1 MTEFILDCAATMR
14 ERLVSRIDADREL
27 LIGFLRDFIRCRT
40 PNPPGDTSAAAEFLR
55 EHFKR
60 RGIAY
65 EEIAPRADRPNF
77 IADLQTGRPGR
88 HLVLNG
94 HIDVFAVESGAGW
107 TRDPWGAELADGKI
121 YGRGACDMKCGTTAS
136 IFAYLYLHELRERL
150 AGRLTL
156 TVVSEEENFGPDG
169 MRHLMEHRREK
180 VLGDCCLNGEP
191 SSPYTVRFGEKGP
204 LWVRFRTQARGG
216 HGAFPHVSK
225 NAVFIAMDVIGELRE
240 LPRRFPVREDPELAR
255 ALDEAAAELDRG
267 YGAGAAKVI
276 RSLTVNVGRIHGGV
290 KVNMIPAECEFD
302 ADLRVP
308 NGIDPE
314 AVKEEVAA
322 IAARHGAE
330 HEILTFTPPNWRE
343 PYHKMM
349 DLVRANAAFLKPGLV
364 PARVV
369 SPGGTDARLWRV
381 NGVPAVV
388 YGPSPHGMG
397 SVDEYVSVDEFLH
410 VVKTHTL
417 SAFDFLKRED

>member
-1 MTEFILDCAATMR
+1 MK
-14 ERLVSRIDADREL
+14 ERLAARIDADRDL

-55 EHFKR
+55 AHFER
-60 RGIAY
+60 SGIAY
-65 EEIAPRADRPNF
+65 EEIAPLPDRPNF
-77 IADLQTGRPGR
+77 IADLALDRPGR

-94 HIDVFAVESGAGW
+94 HIDVFAVESSAGW
-107 TRDPWGAELADGKI
+107 TRDPWSAELKDGKI

-136 IFAYLYLHELRERL
+136 IFTYLYLQELRDAL

-156 TVVSEEENFGPDG
+156 TVVSEEENFGPHG
-169 MRHLMEHRREK
+169 MRYLMEHHRDK

-204 LWVRFRTQARGG
+204 LWVRIRTEARGG
-216 HGAFPHVSK
+216 HGAFPHVSQ
-225 NAVFIAMDVIGELRE
+225 NAVFVAMDIIRELRE
-240 LPRRFPVREDPELAR
+240 LPQRFPVNEDAELAR
-255 ALDEAAAELDRG
+255 ALDEAAPDLDRG
-267 YGAGAAKVI
+267 YGAGAARVI
-276 RSLTVNVGRIHGGV
+276 RSLTVNVGRMSGGV
-290 KVNMIPAECEFD
+290 KVNMIPAECEFE
-302 ADLRVP
+302 ADIRVP
-308 NGIDPE
+308 NGVDAE
-314 AVKEEVAA
+314 AVKAEVAA
-322 IAARHGAE
+322 IVERHGAR

-343 PYHKMM
+343 PYHELM
-349 DLVRANAAFLKPGLV
+349 DHVRVNAGQLKPGLK

-369 SPGGTDARLWRV
+369 SPGATDARLWRI

-397 SVDEYVSVDEFLH
+397 SADEYVSVDEFLH

-417 SAFDFLKRED
+417 AAFDYLKRR